1 MVDNM
6 NNVSSARIRTNRQ
19 NPKVTNGHQ
28 VYVDGSAARKL
39 QSVPIKRESR
49 EKVQNPINDSLQVKR
64 AQVRT
69 SPMKLGYLLVLA
81 LAIISVGYVL
91 VGYVELQSDITNRT
105 YNISQM
111 ENRLNNARLS
121 NDDKYTKIMSSIDLE
136 EIKNI
141 AINELGM
148 RYAKEGQ
155 VVTYSGEGS
164 DYVRQYM
171 DIPGCE

>member
-39 QSVPIKRESR
+39 QSVPIKRER
-49 EKVQNPINDSLQVKR
+49 KEQLHDLINETGSKPTFQV
-64 AQVRT
+64 
-69 SPMKLGYLLVLA
+69 SPMKLGYLMALA
-81 LAIISVGYVL
+81 LAIIAVGYVL

-105 YNISQM
+105 NNISQM
-111 ENRLNNARLS
+111 ESKLNNARLS